1 MQNQKVPKGEEER
14 GFKGEEEEKEEGG
27 EEDARQVRTGSH
39 HREGGA

>member
-14 GFKGEEEEKEEGG
+14 GFKGEEEEKEEEG